1 MHLTHNI
8 LITVLAL
15 IFLIAGVSKLGGSP
29 KGLSGTRDLKVPDF
43 FARFVGFLEAIAS
56 LLLIYSLR
64 YPDTFLAWFALAFLW
79 SGMGCAIYLHSR
91 QGKMSTAFPPFFLI
105 TLLSVALVIS

>member
-15 IFLIAGVSKLGGSP
+15 IFLIAGVSKLSGSP
-29 KGLSGTRDLKVPDF
+29 KGLSGTRDLKVPDLV
-43 FARFVGFLEAIAS
+43 ARFVGLLEGLAS

-64 YPDTFLAWFALAFLW
+64 YPDTFVAWFALAFLW
-79 SGMGCAIYLHSR
+79 CGMGCSIYLHSK
-91 QGKMSTAFPPFFLI
+91 QNKMSSAFPPFFLI
-105 TLLSVALVIS
+105 TLLSIALVLS

>member
-1 MHLTHNI
+1 MHLAHNI

-29 KGLSGTRDLKVPDF
+29 KGLSGTRDLHVPDF
-43 FARFVGFLEAIAS
+43 LARLVGLFEAVAS

-64 YPDTFLAWFALAFLW
+64 YPDTFLAWFALSFLW
-79 SGMGCAIYLHSR
+79 CGMGVSIFLHSR
-91 QGKMSTAFPPFFLI
+91 QNKMSSAFPPFFLI
-105 TLLSVALVIS
+105 TLLSIALVIF

>member
-15 IFLIAGVSKLGGSP
+15 IFLIAGVSKMGGSP
-29 KGLSGTRDLKVPDF
+29 KGLSGTRDLNVPDL
-43 FARFVGFLEAIAS
+43 FARFVGLLEAIAS

-79 SGMGCAIYLHSR
+79 CGMGAAIFLHSR
-91 QGKMSTAFPPFFLI
+91 QNKMSSAFPPFFLI
-105 TLLSVALVIS
+105 TLLSIALVIS

>member
-8 LITVLAL
+8 IVTVLAL

-29 KGLSGTRDLKVPDF
+29 KGLSGTRDLSVPDYL
-43 FARFVGFLEAIAS
+43 ARYVGLLEAISS

-79 SGMGCAIYLHSR
+79 CGMGTAIFLHSR
-91 QGKMSTAFPPFFLI
+91 KNKLSSAFPPFFLI
-105 TLLSVALVIS
+105 TLLSIALVTS